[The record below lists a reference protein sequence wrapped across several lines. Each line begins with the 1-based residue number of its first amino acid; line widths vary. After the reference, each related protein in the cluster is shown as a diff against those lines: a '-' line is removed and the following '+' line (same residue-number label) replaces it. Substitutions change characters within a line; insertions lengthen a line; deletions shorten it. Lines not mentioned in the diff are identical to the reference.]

1 MGRYGGLAMNEY
13 DRFILE
19 DVIPLTEDLIEQ
31 IYETGKI
38 VLKSAAN
45 ALTWN
50 GLSGGIDAIEALRLT
65 RHEQNI
71 RKLLANIDNAE
82 DIKDFIKKA
91 NEKQKEFMTQVL
103 IKTAN
108 LENDIQIFIMARLVQ
123 NMTNNGSLNYYESSL
138 FSNINSFTEQDFEVY
153 YNIWQNKKNTDYG
166 HFYYEIN
173 ENQYFYIDVQNK
185 LFSLGILEKP
195 NVAGGFAPEGTTEK
209 RLKIFDGTGFSDFL
223 FDLLR
228 EFFESH

>member
-1 MGRYGGLAMNEY
+1 MNEY
-13 DRFILE
+13 DRFILD

-38 VLKSAAN
+38 VLKSAGN

-50 GLSGGIDAIEALRLT
+50 GLSGGIDAIEALRLKS
-65 RHEQNI
+65 HEQNI
-71 RKLLANIDNAE
+71 RKLLAHINNTE

-91 NEKQKEFMTQVL
+91 NEKQKEFMTLVL

-123 NMTNNGSLNYYESSL
+123 NMKNNGSLNYYESSL
-138 FSNINSFTEQDFEVY
+138 FANINSLTYEDFEMFY
-153 YNIWQNKKNTDYG
+153 EIWKNKKSTQNG
-166 HFYYEIN
+166 HFYYEIS
-173 ENQYFYIDVQNK
+173 EEQYFYLDVQNK

-195 NVAGGFAPEGTTEK
+195 NLYGGFAPEGATER
-209 RLKIFDGTGFSDFL
+209 RLKIFDETGFSNFL
-223 FDLLR
+223 FDLLMK
-228 EFFESH
+228 FFENN

>member
-1 MGRYGGLAMNEY
+1 MNEY

-19 DVIPLTEDLIEQ
+19 DVLPLTEDLIEQ

-38 VLKSAAN
+38 VLKSAGN

-50 GLSGGIDAIEALRLT
+50 GLSGGIDAIEALRLK

-71 RKLLANIDNAE
+71 RKLLANINNAE

-103 IKTAN
+103 IETAN

-123 NMTNNGSLNYYESSL
+123 NMTDNGSLTYYESSL
-138 FSNINSFTEQDFEVY
+138 FVNINSLTYEDFEIY
-153 YNIWQNKKNTDYG
+153 YKIYTNLTHNKNHESNLSTLTTAQNNSHYKTIISKYENI
-166 HFYYEIN
+166 
-173 ENQYFYIDVQNK
+173 
-185 LFSLGILEKP
+185 GILSPSGAVWDQYSIKNEELTIHLQK
-195 NVAGGFAPEGTTEK
+195 NDYSDIFFNY
-209 RLKIFDGTGFSDFL
+209 LK
-223 FDLLR
+223 
-228 EFFESH
+228 EYFERD

>member
-1 MGRYGGLAMNEY
+1 MNEY

-138 FSNINSFTEQDFEVY
+138 FANINTLTYEDFEIFFDVFQ
-153 YNIWQNKKNTDYG
+153 NIHPYSVEDVFETTTSNTNE
-166 HFYYEIN
+166 FYVTSLTKF
-173 ENQYFYIDVQNK
+173 EN
-185 LFSLGILEKP
+185 LGIIREADLI
-195 NVAGGFAPEGTTEK
+195 GGNFVIDENG
-209 RLKIFDGTGFSDFL
+209 LKIRFYKTPYSEIFFKYL
-223 FDLLR
+223 K
-228 EFFESH
+228 EFFESN

>member
-1 MGRYGGLAMNEY
+1 MNEY

-31 IYETGKI
+31 IYVTGKI
-38 VLKSAAN
+38 VLKSATN

-50 GLSGGIDAIEALRLT
+50 GLSGGIDAIEALRLK

-71 RKLLANIDNAE
+71 RKLLANIGNTE
-82 DIKDFIKKA
+82 EIKDFIKNA

-123 NMTNNGSLNYYESSL
+123 NMTKNSSLNYYESSL
-138 FSNINSFTEQDFEVY
+138 FANISSLTFDDFKILYDEYANLKTNGNQNNSFCLKTSE
-153 YNIWQNKKNTDYG
+153 KNTHYTTLISK
-166 HFYYEIN
+166 YESIG
-173 ENQYFYIDVQNK
+173 I
-185 LFSLGILEKP
+185 FSLSGAVWDQFSIENGNLSIYIQKNDYSEIFF
-195 NVAGGFAPEGTTEK
+195 NY
-209 RLKIFDGTGFSDFL
+209 LK
-223 FDLLR
+223 
-228 EFFESH
+228 EYFERD